1 MEAGRSPQQRSD
13 LSGWLDA
20 LDPQVAEEI
29 NRLERLRPRLMKPDD
44 GRDLLSAVNAQL
56 RVLQEGL
63 DVKQV
68 VEIWG
73 ENDACINP
81 TWYVTQE
88 AAAASRWLLRSVERA
103 RMKPPSLAWEPYLI
117 ERRKGR

>member
-29 NRLERLRPRLMKPDD
+29 DRLERLRPRLMKQDD

-56 RVLQEGL
+56 RVLQERL
-63 DVKQV
+63 DAKQV

-73 ENDACINP
+73 GDDRCLNP
-81 TWYVTQE
+81 MWYLSQE
-88 AAAASRWLLRSVERA
+88 AMVASRWLLRSEDRS
-103 RMKPPSLAWEPYLI
+103 RFKPPSMAWQPFLI
-117 ERRKGR
+117 DRRRQS